1 SGKKEPEEKK
11 KPEPELTEQE
21 KIEKKKPKKIKI
33 QKRDDAPVVAAKVE
47 QKEQKSEPQP
57 KQNPTSGTVVKKTA
71 ADLVSDADFEEF

>member
-1 SGKKEPEEKK
+1 M
-11 KPEPELTEQE
+11 TEQE

-47 QKEQKSEPQP
+47 QKEQKKQKSEPQP